1 MVTFFLYYLWI
12 IIGII
17 SIIFL
22 KKCVLIKSKYDY
34 QNKKYLYIPIK
45 FKIYQYLLLISCI
58 LIPVIN
64 LVISVAIPLMLID
77 SDFKLT
83 EKSYN
88 AICHNRFVKFMNI
101 EI

>member
-1 MVTFFLYYLWI
+1 MI
-12 IIGII
+12 IKIENIY
-17 SIIFL
+17 IF
-22 KKCVLIKSKYDY
+22 
-34 QNKKYLYIPIK
+34 QIK

-64 LVISVAIPLMLID
+64 LVIPIVIPLILID

-83 EKSYN
+83 EKAYN
-88 AICHNRFVKFMNI
+88 AICHNWFVKFMNI